1 MLRATEL
8 AQRILQPQL
17 APGDWVIDA
26 TVGNGHDT
34 VWLAQRVGATG
45 RVFGFDVQDAALEAT
60 AALTLELPQVTLI
73 RRGHEQLAEYL
84 PADAKHKITA
94 VMFNLGYLPGTNK
107 HLTTQPTTTLLAL
120 TQALEYLCVGGL
132 TTVVTYPGHA
142 GGKDE
147 ATAVQSYVN
156 GLTSAYTVTCCARTN
171 AATPAPELIVIERV
185 R

>member
-1 MLRATEL
+1 LMPLSAMAMIRFGWHSASAPPVVFLVLMSRTQHLR
-8 AQRILQPQL
+8 R
-17 APGDWVIDA
+17 
-26 TVGNGHDT
+26 
-34 VWLAQRVGATG
+34 R
-45 RVFGFDVQDAALEAT
+45 
-60 AALTLELPQVTLI
+60 PQVTLI